1 MPAENLVAVVGPTA
15 VGKSAL
21 AVRLASELNGEVV
34 NADSRQVYRRMDVGT
49 AKPTPTQL
57 AAVPHHLI
65 DVVESDEEF
74 SLALFL
80 RQARAAIDDIQARS
94 RVPVVV
100 GGTGQYVWGLLEGWQ
115 VPDTPPDSSLRRK
128 LEAEMAANGL
138 ASLMRRLRSLDPE
151 EADRVDPLNPR
162 RVLRA
167 LEVAMARPATTD
179 RPPRR
184 TAPSWKATVIGLTL
198 ARGDLDRRVDERV
211 DAMMTSGWV
220 AEVRSLLDSGVSPE
234 LPSMSSLGYAEIA
247 RHLEGG
253 PSLAETT
260 EAIRRKTRRLVRQQY
275 AWFKLSDERIR
286 WFEATAEGLDTAVQD
301 IAAAVGPDPRD

>member
-1 MPAENLVAVVGPTA
+1 MHAENLVAVVGPTA

-21 AVRLASELNGEVV
+21 AVRLASELDGEVV

-65 DVVESDEEF
+65 DVVEPDEEF

-80 RQARAAIDDIQARS
+80 QQARAAIDDIRARS
-94 RVPVVV
+94 RLPVVV
-100 GGTGQYVWGLLEGWQ
+100 GGTGQYVWGLLEGWRI
-115 VPDTPPDSSLRRK
+115 PDTPPDSSLRRK
-128 LEAEMAANGL
+128 LEAEVAANGL

-162 RVLRA
+162 RVVRA
-167 LEVAMARPATTD
+167 LEVAMAQPAAPD

-184 TAPSWKATVIGLTL
+184 TAPLWKATVIGLTL
-198 ARGDLDRRVDERV
+198 ARDDLDRRVDERV
-211 DAMMTSGWV
+211 DAMMESGWV

-247 RHLEGG
+247 RHREGG

-260 EAIRRKTRRLVRQQY
+260 EAIKRRTRRLARQQY

-286 WFEATAEGLDTAVQD
+286 WFEATAEGLDAAVQD

>member
-1 MPAENLVAVVGPTA
+1 MHAENLVAVVGPTA

-21 AVRLASELNGEVV
+21 AVRLASELDGEVV

-65 DVVESDEEF
+65 DVVEPDEEF

-80 RQARAAIDDIQARS
+80 QQARAAIDDIRARS
-94 RVPVVV
+94 RLPVVV
-100 GGTGQYVWGLLEGWQ
+100 GGTGQYVWGLLEGWRI
-115 VPDTPPDSSLRRK
+115 PDTPPDSSLRRK
-128 LEAEMAANGL
+128 LEAEVAANGL

-162 RVLRA
+162 RVVRA
-167 LEVAMARPATTD
+167 LEVAMAQPAAPD

-184 TAPSWKATVIGLTL
+184 TAPLWKATVIGLTL
-198 ARGDLDRRVDERV
+198 ARDDLDRRVDERV
-211 DAMMTSGWV
+211 DAMMESGWV

-247 RHLEGG
+247 RHREGG

-260 EAIRRKTRRLVRQQY
+260 EAIKATDEAARPPTIRLVQV
-275 AWFKLSDERIR
+275 ER
-286 WFEATAEGLDTAVQD
+286 
-301 IAAAVGPDPRD
+301 